1 MSDFNPLRS
10 KTYNDFKEI
19 DTYAYQLII
28 NFYTINKEDIQR
40 LNIYEYFELHLN
52 YIEALLEIGLYQK
65 LLKVCNETI
74 ESVIQHNIQ
83 FHQGEDIYR
92 KLLLLKSVAHYN
104 LLEYHKA
111 EFILKELIKMNPKD
125 IQSIRFIQ
133 KNQLNRPPDFV
144 KNTRNV
150 SLLLFFLTAVIIC
163 YKMAYFGFVKPK
175 TEMGR
180 MIEIAR
186 NIVFLSG
193 WCTLILGDGIFRWKV
208 FSSTKSFVKTIN
220 LQKVRK

>member
-1 MSDFNPLRS
+1 MSDFNPLHS

-92 KLLLLKSVAHYN
+92 KLLLLKLIFPPYEFNPSFKTSPT
-104 LLEYHKA
+104 EYKA
-111 EFILKELIKMNPKD
+111 D
-125 IQSIRFIQ
+125 
-133 KNQLNRPPDFV
+133 
-144 KNTRNV
+144 
-150 SLLLFFLTAVIIC
+150 C
-163 YKMAYFGFVKPK
+163 G
-175 TEMGR
+175 
-180 MIEIAR
+180 
-186 NIVFLSG
+186 
-193 WCTLILGDGIFRWKV
+193 
-208 FSSTKSFVKTIN
+208 
-220 LQKVRK
+220 